1 MNYVGIVR
9 GDDQFSKEISFV
21 RTVLMMRFDIKESI
35 FEFSSWILVCY
46 TKIID
51 MNEFQWNDA
60 LIFKIQIWMKILIR
74 R

>member
-35 FEFSSWILVCY
+35 FEFSS
-46 TKIID
+46 
-51 MNEFQWNDA
+51 
-60 LIFKIQIWMKILIR
+60 
-74 R
+74 